1 MCGIMDFARNYKE
14 ENKMIQNELKNNICS
29 AILRTTSADSI
40 TVFGSYARDEENDDS
55 DIDLCVITNE
65 AKRPIEIMT
74 DLRLALSPFLNKPL
88 DLVVYSKEEFK
99 SRINKGF
106 SFENN
111 INTEG
116 KKIYG

>member
-1 MCGIMDFARNYKE
+1 
-14 ENKMIQNELKNNICS
+14 MIQNKLKNDICS
-29 AILRTTSADSI
+29 AILQTTPADSI
-40 TVFGSYARDEENDDS
+40 TVFGSYARNEETDDS

-88 DLVVYSKEEFK
+88 DLVVYSREEFK
-99 SRINKGF
+99 SRISRGF
-106 SFENN
+106 TFENT